1 MGLFKSRDHKL
12 MQKTSDAYFRSFAT
26 LWNLS
31 TSQGGTSDADFYRC
45 HRGALRRAAKD
56 MSDRYR
62 ITGIAEHMDEA
73 LLLGI
78 CSKYGYDYSAVMRH
92 AR

>member
-1 MGLFKSRDHKL
+1 MGLFKSREEKL
-12 MQKTSDAYFRSFAT
+12 MQKTSDAYFRSFST

-31 TSQGGTSDADFYRC
+31 TSQEAVSDADFHRC

-56 MSDRYR
+56 MYDRYR
-62 ITGIAEHMDEA
+62 ISGIADYMDEA

-78 CSKYGYDYSAVMRH
+78 CSNCGYDYSAVMRN